1 MADGDLF
8 EVLRSNSLAN
18 LDTLVIYSDCHL
30 VLLPH
35 ILAIVVYTAGMIN
48 SAAGNSMNNTTLTNK
63 TSLPH

>member
-8 EVLRSNSLAN
+8 AVLRINSLAN

-30 VLLPH
+30 VLLPYM
-35 ILAIVVYTAGMIN
+35 IAIVVYTAGLIN
-48 SAAGNSMNNTTLTNK
+48 SAAGKSMNNTTLTDK

>member
-8 EVLRSNSLAN
+8 EVLRINSLAN

-30 VLLPH
+30 ALVPH
-35 ILAIVVYTAGMIN
+35 IIAIVVYTAGLIN
-48 SAAGNSMNNTTLTNK
+48 SAAGNSMNNTTLTDK